1 VQTKAASLLAAFDL
15 CNTILDMSCLRGL
28 LFAFAVCGLFLLSQ
42 AGSFAQDTP
51 DNQPHIQPR
60 SSGPAPTPRPTP
72 KAQPPAPAPA
82 VEPPAENQ
90 QPQPAANQ
98 EPQESSSKDS
108 QADFSSAPLAKEP
121 PPAPATDEKSFHP
134 WDPHRAAKDVE
145 VGNYY
150 LKLKNYRAALDRFND
165 ALLYKPH
172 DAEATFGLAQTQE
185 KLELLNQA
193 YLTYKEYLKILPA
206 GLHARESQEAMK
218 RLEPHLDTRT
228 DAGSDHGLS
237 VDHDLDVGES
247 YLSMNN
253 FAAAKDRFEEA
264 LRLSPENPRACF
276 RLAQSLQ
283 GLRLIEPARLYYKK
297 YLELEPRGPF
307 AEDAKKAIADINAF
321 VGK

>member
-1 VQTKAASLLAAFDL
+1 
-15 CNTILDMSCLRGL
+15 MSCARGL
-28 LFAFAVCGLFLLSQ
+28 SFALLVGSAFFSQ
-42 AGSFAQDTP
+42 SQSFAQNNDNQ

-60 SSGPAPTPRPTP
+60 ADGSAPTPKPTP
-72 KAQPPAPAPA
+72 KAKPQTQDPDAAQPALNP
-82 VEPPAENQ
+82 
-90 QPQPAANQ
+90 QPQPPVSQ
-98 EPQESSSKDS
+98 EPAESSSKDS
-108 QADFSSAPLAKEP
+108 QADFNAAPLAKEP
-121 PPAPATDEKSFHP
+121 PPAPAVDEKSFHP

-145 VGNYY
+145 IGYY
-150 LKLKNYRAALDRFND
+150 YFKQKNYRAALDRFND
-165 ALLYKPH
+165 ALLYKPR

-193 YLTYKEYLKILPA
+193 YLTYQEYLKILSA
-206 GLHARESQEAMK
+206 GPHARESQDSMK
-218 RLEPHLDTRT
+218 RLEPHLEARSDTR
-228 DAGSDHGLS
+228 GDHGDS
-237 VDHDLDVGES
+237 AEHDLDVGET

-253 FAAAKDRFEEA
+253 FAAAKERFEEA

-307 AEDAKKAIADINAF
+307 ADDAKKAIADINAF

>member
-1 VQTKAASLLAAFDL
+1 
-15 CNTILDMSCLRGL
+15 MSYARGL
-28 LFAFAVCGLFLLSQ
+28 
-42 AGSFAQDTP
+42 SFALLVGSLFFSQSQSTAQNNDSQ

-60 SSGPAPTPRPTP
+60 PDGSVATP
-72 KAQPPAPAPA
+72 KPTSKAKTQTPGPQAEQPAQNP
-82 VEPPAENQ
+82 
-90 QPQPAANQ
+90 QPQPPVGQ
-98 EPQESSSKDS
+98 EPPESSSKDS
-108 QADFSSAPLAKEP
+108 QADFDSAPLAKEP
-121 PPAPATDEKSFHP
+121 APTPAVDEKSFHP

-145 VGNYY
+145 VGYY
-150 LKLKNYRAALDRFND
+150 YFKQKNFRAALDRFND
-165 ALLYKPH
+165 AQLYKPR

-193 YLTYKEYLKILPA
+193 YLTYQEYLKILPA
-206 GLHARESQEAMK
+206 GPHARESQEAMK
-218 RLEPHLDTRT
+218 RLEPHLEARGTT
-228 DAGSDHGLS
+228 GSDKGDS
-237 VDHDLDVGES
+237 TEHDLDVGET
-247 YLSMNN
+247 YLSINN